1 MHPTTTPRRLL
12 LIAAC
17 TLAGALL
24 GGLLLYRFGRPLW
37 QPVLALVSGEATV
50 AQRMREIAARHP
62 DLPALDIRSVRLIG
76 FKDPGRLDVQ
86 LNGRPWRSFAWTA
99 QSGGPG
105 PKLRSGDGQIP
116 EGLYRIDAVN
126 PNSAYH
132 LSLRVSYPNDEDRR
146 RSAEL
151 GISDLGGDI
160 YIHGKDASIGCIA
173 IGDDAIDQ
181 VFYVVNRVDALA
193 VPVLIVPNASC
204 GGDQRLRRVLED
216 WRPLENPPAGGGKG

>member
-1 MHPTTTPRRLL
+1 MRPATTPRRLL

-17 TLAGALL
+17 TVAAVIL
-24 GGLLLYRFGRPLW
+24 GGLVLYRFGRPLW
-37 QPVLALVSGEATV
+37 QPVLAQISGGTTV
-50 AQRMREIAARHP
+50 AQRQREIIARHP
-62 DLPALDIRSVRLIG
+62 ELSDLDIRSVRLIG
-76 FKDPGRLDVQ
+76 FKEPGRLDVQ

-126 PNSAYH
+126 PDSDYH

-146 RSAEL
+146 RSAAL

-173 IGDDAIDQ
+173 IGDDAIEQ
-181 VFYVVNRVDALA
+181 VFYVVNRVDALT
-193 VPVLIVPNASC
+193 VPVLIVPDATC
-204 GGDQRLRRVLED
+204 GGDQRLRRVLEE
-216 WRPLENPPAGGGKG
+216 WTR

>member
-1 MHPTTTPRRLL
+1 MRSATTPRRLL
-12 LIAAC
+12 FIAAI
-17 TLAGALL
+17 TVAVALL

-37 QPVLALVSGEATV
+37 QPVLAYIRGGTTV
-50 AQRMREIAARHP
+50 AQRLREIAARHP

-86 LNGRPWRSFAWTA
+86 LDGKPWRSFAWTA

-105 PKLRSGDGQIP
+105 PKLRAGDGQIP

-126 PNSAYH
+126 PDSAYH

-146 RSAEL
+146 RSAAQ
-151 GISDLGGDI
+151 GISDPGGDI
-160 YIHGKDASIGCIA
+160 YIHGKAVSIGCIA
-173 IGDDAIDQ
+173 IGDDAIEQ

-193 VPVLIVPNASC
+193 VPVLIVPDEH
-204 GGDQRLRRVLED
+204 GGSDQRLRRVLAD
-216 WRPLENPPAGGGKG
+216 WTR

>member
-1 MHPTTTPRRLL
+1 MRSATTPRRLL

-17 TLAGALL
+17 TVAAALL
-24 GGLLLYRFGRPLW
+24 SGLLLYRFTRPLW
-37 QPVLALVSGEATV
+37 QPALTYLRGGTTV
-50 AQRMREIAARHP
+50 AQRLREIAARHL

-76 FKDPGRLDVQ
+76 YKDPGRLDVQ

-99 QSGGPG
+99 QSGSPG

-126 PNSAYH
+126 PDSAYH
-132 LSLRVSYPNDEDRR
+132 LSLRVSYPNDEDRL
-146 RSAEL
+146 RSAAL

-181 VFYVVNRVDALA
+181 VFYVVNQVDALA
-193 VPVLIVPNASC
+193 VPVLIVPDASC
-204 GGDQRLRRVLED
+204 GGDQRLRRVLEE
-216 WRPLENPPAGGGKG
+216 WTR

>member
-1 MHPTTTPRRLL
+1 MRLATTPRRLL

-17 TLAGALL
+17 TVAAALL

-37 QPVLALVSGEATV
+37 QPVLAHVRGGTTV
-50 AQRMREIAARHP
+50 AQRLREIAARHP
-62 DLPALDIRSVRLIG
+62 DLPGLAFRSVRLIG
-76 FKDPGRLDVQ
+76 IKDPGRLDVQ
-86 LNGRPWRSFAWTA
+86 LDGRSWRSFAWTA
-99 QSGGPG
+99 RSGGPG
-105 PKLRSGDGQIP
+105 PKLRAGDGQIP

-126 PNSAYH
+126 PDSDYH

-146 RSAEL
+146 RSAAL
-151 GISDLGGDI
+151 GIRDLGGDI

-193 VPVLIVPNASC
+193 VPVLIVPDASG
-204 GGDQRLRRVLED
+204 GGDQRLRQLLEE
-216 WRPLENPPAGGGKG
+216 WTR